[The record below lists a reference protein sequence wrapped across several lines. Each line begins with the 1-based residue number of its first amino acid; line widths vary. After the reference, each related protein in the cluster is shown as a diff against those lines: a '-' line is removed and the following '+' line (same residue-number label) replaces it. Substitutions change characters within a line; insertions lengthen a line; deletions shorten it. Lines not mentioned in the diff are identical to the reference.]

1 MMTDRQQQQQVNVV
15 AVVSIV
21 VLCYQQTIQDQGML
35 VVSI

>member
-1 MMTDRQQQQQVNVV
+1 MIDRQQQQQVNVV

-21 VLCYQQTIQDQGML
+21 VLCYQQIIQDQDML

>member
-21 VLCYQQTIQDQGML
+21 VLCYQQIIQDQDML